1 MNVGQS
7 AHPLLILDD
16 TAVMLNVL
24 KLRKEN
30 ILEKQTK
37 ILFVEDARTVRRMSV
52 AMLRELG
59 YVHITEAENGSDAI
73 EKLTCLGPFDLIISD
88 WNMPEKTGYELLK
101 WVRSTN
107 ISRSVPFIMATAQ
120 GEKLSYKNALNAGA
134 NDYLIK
140 PFSSKELKKVIERVL
155 YGKGTVDS
163 NQKIFSPRVTDSGKL
178 KIKVSHIQITDHLT
192 LAVLKYL
199 IDSKKIVPQ
208 FFELETQCAESWNS
222 VQNALESGDVES
234 AFVLAPIAMDLF
246 ANDIPINVILYAHKN
261 GSICVRKKNEES
273 AEQLRD
279 IYRNKIFYIPH
290 LLSIHHMLAFMFM
303 REIGLNP
310 GLTDNPDA
318 DVFFEVV
325 PPIKMPELI
334 VHNEE
339 VAGFMVAEP
348 MGSKAIIDGSAE
360 LMYLSSEIW
369 DYHPCCVVAIQ
380 RRLIDEFPE
389 AVQEFTNL
397 LVRSGLFIKSKPR
410 TSAQIG
416 VNFFDPGSQLG
427 LTSNMLETVLQH
439 PLGIKTDNL
448 YPVIQDLEQIQQ
460 YMYNEMSIGHQVDPH
475 QLIVSKFADEACSS
489 KASEY
494 HMNAIQ
500 DIADSVSQLLG
511 RL

>member
-1 MNVGQS
+1 M
-7 AHPLLILDD
+7 
-16 TAVMLNVL
+16 
-24 KLRKEN
+24 
-30 ILEKQTK
+30 EKQIK
-37 ILFVEDARTVRRMSV
+37 ILFVEDARTVRTMSV

-59 YVHITEAENGSDAI
+59 YEQITEAENGNDAI
-73 EKLTCLGPFDLIISD
+73 EKLTRLGPFDLIISD
-88 WNMPEKTGYELLK
+88 WNMPEKTGYDLLK
-101 WVRSTN
+101 WIRSTN
-107 ISRSVPFIMATAQ
+107 ISRAVPFIMATAQ
-120 GEKLSYKNALNAGA
+120 GEKLSYTKALNAGA

-140 PFSSKELKKVIERVL
+140 PFSAKELKRVIDQVL
-155 YGKGTVDS
+155 FGKKIVEPPRSTV
-163 NQKIFSPRVTDSGKL
+163 KPHVTDSGKL
-178 KIKVSHIQITDHLT
+178 RIKVAHIQITDHLT

-199 IDSKKIVPQ
+199 MDSKKIVPKH
-208 FFELETQCAESWNS
+208 FELETQCASSWNS
-222 VQNALESGDVES
+222 VQNALEAGEVEA

-246 ANDIPINVILYAHKN
+246 SHAIPINIILYAHKN
-261 GSICVRKKNEES
+261 GSICVRKKIDES
-273 AEQLRD
+273 SEQLRD

-310 GLTDNPDA
+310 GLSDNPDA

-348 MGSKAIIDGSAE
+348 MGSKAINDGSAE

-380 RRLIDEFPE
+380 RQLIEQFPD
-389 AVQEFTNL
+389 AVQEFTSL
-397 LVRSGLFIKSKPR
+397 LVRSGLFIENKPR

-427 LTSNMLETVLQH
+427 LTSHMLETVLQH

-448 YPVIQDLEQIQQ
+448 YPVIQDLEQIQS
-460 YMYNEMSIGHQVDPH
+460 YMNKEMGFGRQVDIH
-475 QLIVSKFADEACSS
+475 KLIVPQFADEACSS
-489 KASEY
+489 MASVH

-500 DIADSVSQLLG
+500 DISESVSQLLG

>member
-1 MNVGQS
+1 M
-7 AHPLLILDD
+7 
-16 TAVMLNVL
+16 
-24 KLRKEN
+24 
-30 ILEKQTK
+30 
-37 ILFVEDARTVRRMSV
+37 EDARTVRRMSV

-59 YVHITEAENGSDAI
+59 YEHITEAENGSDAI
-73 EKLTCLGPFDLIISD
+73 EKLTRHGPFDLIISD
-88 WNMPEKTGYELLK
+88 WNMPEKTGYELLQWLRVTK
-101 WVRSTN
+101 SYKTT
-107 ISRSVPFIMATAQ
+107 PFIMATAQ
-120 GEKLSYKNALNAGA
+120 GEKLSNQKALDAGA

-140 PFSSKELKKVIERVL
+140 PFSTKELKRVIDRVL
-155 YGKGTVDS
+155 Y
-163 NQKIFSPRVTDSGKL
+163 QKDTSDTIQQKFEPQVNESGRL
-178 KIKVSHIQITDHLT
+178 RIKIAHIQITDHLI

-199 IDSKKIVPQ
+199 IKTKKFVPQ
-208 FFELETQCAESWNS
+208 YFELETQCCASWNA
-222 VQNALESGDVES
+222 VQNSLESGSVGA

-246 ANDIPINVILYAHKN
+246 AYGIPINVVLYAHKN
-261 GSICVRKKNEES
+261 GSICVRKKNGDS
-273 AEQLRD
+273 SEQLRD

-348 MGSKAIIDGSAE
+348 MGSKAISDGSAE

-369 DYHPCCVVAIQ
+369 DYHPCCVVAMQ
-380 RRLIDEFPE
+380 RRLIEEFPQ
-389 AVQEFTNL
+389 AVQELTSL
-397 LVRSGLFIKSKPR
+397 LVRAGLFIKSKPR

-416 VNFFDPGSQLG
+416 VNFFDPGSELG
-427 LTSNMLETVLQH
+427 LTASMLESVIQH

-448 YPVIQDLEQIQQ
+448 YPVYQDLNQIQQ
-460 YMYNEMSIGHQVDPH
+460 YMVNEMGIGRKIDVQ
-475 QLIVSKFADEACSS
+475 QLIAPQFADDACSS
-489 KASEY
+489 RASEH
-494 HMNAIQ
+494 HMQAINE
-500 DIADSVSQLLG
+500 ISESVSQILG

>member
-1 MNVGQS
+1 V
-7 AHPLLILDD
+7 
-16 TAVMLNVL
+16 
-24 KLRKEN
+24 
-30 ILEKQTK
+30 EKQQK

-59 YVHITEAENGSDAI
+59 YEHIIEAENGSDAI
-73 EKLTCLGPFDLIISD
+73 EKLTRLGPFDLIISD
-88 WNMPEKTGYELLK
+88 WNMPETTGYELLK
-101 WVRSTN
+101 WVRATN
-107 ISRSVPFIMATAQ
+107 ISKSVPFIMATAQ
-120 GEKLSYKNALNAGA
+120 GEKLSNKKALNAGA

-140 PFSSKELKKVIERVL
+140 PFSTKELKKVIDSVL
-155 YGKGTVDS
+155 HGKDALDS
-163 NQKIFSPRVTDSGKL
+163 PQRKFEPRVSESGKL
-178 KIKVSHIQITDHLT
+178 RIKVSHIQITDHLT

-208 FFELETQCAESWNS
+208 YFELETQCSSSWNS
-222 VQNALESGDVES
+222 VQNALETGDVE
-234 AFVLAPIAMDLF
+234 AGFVLAPIAMDLF

-273 AEQLRD
+273 SEQLRD
-279 IYRNKIFYIPH
+279 IYQNKTFYIPH

-310 GLTDNPDA
+310 GLSDNPA
-318 DVFFEVV
+318 ANVFFEVV
-325 PPIKMPELI
+325 PPIEMPELI

-348 MGSKAIIDGSAE
+348 MGSIAISDGSAE

-369 DYHPCCVVAIQ
+369 DYHPCCVVALQ
-380 RRLIDEFPE
+380 RQLIEDFPE

-410 TSAQIG
+410 TSAHIG
-416 VNFFDPGSQLG
+416 AHFFDPGNQLG

-460 YMYNEMSIGHQVDPH
+460 YMHSEMGIGQQVDAH
-475 QLIVSKFADEACSS
+475 KLIIPKFADEACSS
-489 KASEY
+489 QASEN
-494 HMNAIQ
+494 HMKAIQ
-500 DIADSVSQLLG
+500 DISVSVSQLLG

>member
-1 MNVGQS
+1 V
-7 AHPLLILDD
+7 
-16 TAVMLNVL
+16 
-24 KLRKEN
+24 
-30 ILEKQTK
+30 EKQKK

-52 AMLRELG
+52 AMLQELG
-59 YVHITEAENGSDAI
+59 YDHIVEAENGSDAI
-73 EKLTCLGPFDLIISD
+73 EKLTRLGPFDLIISD

-101 WVRSTN
+101 WVRAAN
-107 ISRSVPFIMATAQ
+107 ISKSVPFIMATAQ
-120 GEKLSYKNALNAGA
+120 GEKLSFQKALDAGA

-140 PFSSKELKKVIERVL
+140 PFSTKELKKVIDRVL
-155 YGKGTVDS
+155 YGKKAADS
-163 NQKIFSPRVTDSGKL
+163 PQKTFEPRVSKSGKL
-178 KIKVSHIQITDHLT
+178 KLKVAHIQITDHLT
-192 LAVLKYL
+192 LAVLKYF

-208 FFELETQCAESWNS
+208 YFELETQCAESWNA
-222 VQNALESGDVES
+222 VQDALETGDVEA

-246 ANDIPINVILYAHKN
+246 AYQVPINIILYAHKN
-261 GSICVRKKNEES
+261 GSICVRKKNEDTT
-273 AEQLRD
+273 EQLRD

-310 GLTDNPDA
+310 GLTDNPNA

-325 PPIKMPELI
+325 PPIKMPDLI

-348 MGSKAIIDGSAE
+348 MGSKAISDGSAE

-380 RRLIDEFPE
+380 RQLIADFPE

-416 VNFFDPGSQLG
+416 VNFFDSGSQLG
-427 LTSNMLETVLQH
+427 LTSSMLENVLQH

-448 YPVIQDLEQIQQ
+448 YPIIQDLEQIQQ
-460 YMYNEMSIGHQVDPH
+460 YMIDEMGIGRKVDVH
-475 QLIVSKFADEACSS
+475 KLIVPKFADEACSS
-489 KASEY
+489 QASEN
-494 HMNAIQ
+494 HMKAIQ
-500 DIADSVSQLLG
+500 DISESVSELLG

>member
-1 MNVGQS
+1 V
-7 AHPLLILDD
+7 
-16 TAVMLNVL
+16 
-24 KLRKEN
+24 
-30 ILEKQTK
+30 EKQKK
-37 ILFVEDARTVRRMSV
+37 ILFVEDARTVRRLSV
-52 AMLRELG
+52 SMLRELG
-59 YVHITEAENGSDAI
+59 YEHIVEAENGSDAI
-73 EKLTCLGPFDLIISD
+73 EKLTQLGPFDLIISD

-101 WVRSTN
+101 WIRATN
-107 ISRSVPFIMATAQ
+107 IFKTVPFVMATAQ
-120 GEKLSYKNALNAGA
+120 GEKLSIKKAIDAGA
-134 NDYLIK
+134 NDYLMK
-140 PFSSKELKKVIERVL
+140 PFSNKELKKVIDRVL
-155 YGKGTVDS
+155 YGNNADDTP
-163 NQKIFSPRVTDSGKL
+163 QKTFEPRLTKSGKL

-208 FFELETQCAESWNS
+208 YFELETQCAASWNS
-222 VQNALESGDVES
+222 VQNNLENGEVDA

-246 ANDIPINVILYAHKN
+246 ANAIPINIILYAHKN
-261 GSICVRKKNEES
+261 GSICVRKKS
-273 AEQLRD
+273 KDTTEQLRD

-310 GLTDNPDA
+310 GLTDNPNA

-325 PPIKMPELI
+325 PPVKMPELI

-348 MGSKAIIDGSAE
+348 IGSKAISDGSAE

-380 RRLIDEFPE
+380 RKLIEDFPE
-389 AVQEFTNL
+389 AVQEFTSL

-427 LTSNMLETVLQH
+427 LTSTMLETVLQH

-448 YPVIQDLEQIQQ
+448 YPLIQDLEQIQQ
-460 YMYNEMSIGHQVDPH
+460 YMHDEMHIGKQIDIHK
-475 QLIVSKFADEACSS
+475 LIVPKFADEACSS
-489 KASEY
+489 KASEH
-494 HMNAIQ
+494 HMKEIQ
-500 DIADSVSQLLG
+500 DIAESVSLLLG

>member
-1 MNVGQS
+1 V
-7 AHPLLILDD
+7 
-16 TAVMLNVL
+16 
-24 KLRKEN
+24 
-30 ILEKQTK
+30 EKQKK

-52 AMLRELG
+52 AMLKELG
-59 YVHITEAENGSDAI
+59 YNQIIEAENGSDAI
-73 EKLTCLGPFDLIISD
+73 EKIARYGPFDLIISD

-101 WVRSTN
+101 WIRTTS
-107 ISRSVPFIMATAQ
+107 ISKTVPFIMATAQ
-120 GEKLSYKNALNAGA
+120 GEKLSTKKALEAGA
-134 NDYLIK
+134 NAYLVK
-140 PFSSKELKKVIERVL
+140 PFSSKELKKVINHVL
-155 YGKGTVDS
+155 FGNKVS
-163 NQKIFSPRVTDSGKL
+163 NSSQQVFEPRITKSGKL
-178 KIKVSHIQITDHLT
+178 RIKVSHIQITDHLI

-208 FFELETQCAESWNS
+208 YFELETQCSASWNV
-222 VQNALESGDVES
+222 VQNSLETGDVEA

-246 ANDIPINVILYAHKN
+246 TNEIPINVILYAHKN

-273 AEQLRD
+273 SEQLRD
-279 IYRNKIFYIPH
+279 MYRNKIFYIPH

-310 GLTDNPDA
+310 GLSDNPA
-318 DVFFEVV
+318 ANVFFEVV
-325 PPIKMPELI
+325 PPVKMPELI
-334 VHNEE
+334 VHNKE

-348 MGSKAIIDGSAE
+348 MGSKAISDGSAE

-380 RRLIDEFPE
+380 RQLINDFPQ

-416 VNFFDPGSQLG
+416 VNFFDPGSELG
-427 LTSNMLETVLQH
+427 LTSTMLEKVLQH

-460 YMYNEMSIGHQVDPH
+460 YMYNEMGIGQPVNVHKLVVPE
-475 QLIVSKFADEACSS
+475 FADEACSL
-489 KASEY
+489 KASEN
-494 HMNAIQ
+494 HMKVIQ
-500 DIADSVSQLLG
+500 SISESFTQILE

>member
-1 MNVGQS
+1 M
-7 AHPLLILDD
+7 D
-16 TAVMLNVL
+16 
-24 KLRKEN
+24 
-30 ILEKQTK
+30 KQKK

-59 YVHITEAENGSDAI
+59 YEHIVEANNGSDAI
-73 EKLTCLGPFDLIISD
+73 EKITRMGPFDLIISD

-101 WVRSTN
+101 WVRATN
-107 ISRSVPFIMATAQ
+107 ISKSVPFIMATAQ
-120 GEKLSYKNALNAGA
+120 GEKLSYQKTLDAGA

-140 PFSSKELKKVIERVL
+140 PFSTKELKKVIDRVL
-155 YGKGTVDS
+155 YGEKATEPP
-163 NQKIFSPRVTDSGKL
+163 QRPFEPRLSESGKL
-178 KIKVSHIQITDHLT
+178 LIKVAHIQITDHLT

-199 IDSKKIVPQ
+199 IDSKKITPQ
-208 FFELETQCAESWNS
+208 HFELETQCAASWNS
-222 VQNALESGDVES
+222 VQDSLESGEVEA

-246 ANDIPINVILYAHKN
+246 AHQVPINVILYAHKN
-261 GSICVRKKNEES
+261 GSICVRKKSEDSTEE
-273 AEQLRD
+273 LRD

-369 DYHPCCVVAIQ
+369 DYHPCCVVAMQ
-380 RRLIDEFPE
+380 RQLIEDYPE

-397 LVRSGLFIKSKPR
+397 LVRAGLFIKSKPR

-416 VNFFDPGSQLG
+416 VNFFDSGSELG
-427 LTSNMLETVLQH
+427 LTSTMLENVLQH

-448 YPVIQDLEQIQQ
+448 YPVVQDLEQIQQ
-460 YMYNEMSIGHQVDPH
+460 YMNDEMGIGRKVDVH
-475 QLIVSKFADEACSS
+475 KLIVPKFADEAYSS
-489 KASEY
+489 SASEH
-494 HMNAIQ
+494 HMKAIQ
-500 DIADSVSQLLG
+500 DISESVSQLLG